1 MPGILVVVFWC
12 WFAVSVGI
20 LVRRTFRRVGGG
32 RSRPH
37 ATGAAAGTAW
47 PTRADLGEPGAD
59 GTAPV
64 HTPAAVP
71 APEPAST
78 PSVDGEVASIADA
91 LRGIRMPC
99 DLAPLTGPGIDADFT
114 RRAAFYTVGYPPE
127 AVAPEIAD
135 ELERLGMHFD
145 ALTDNTAVA
154 RRDDV
159 RVRVVVHAVGA
170 SVNGVAHRTYPTAP
184 ENSVVVEF
192 ELT

>member
-1 MPGILVVVFWC
+1 MRGILVVIFWC

-20 LVRRTFRRVGGG
+20 LVRRTFRRVNG
-32 RSRPH
+32 RSRPR
-37 ATGAAAGTAW
+37 ATGVAAGAPW
-47 PTRADLGEPGAD
+47 PMRADLSESA
-59 GTAPV
+59 V
-64 HTPAAVP
+64 AVP
-71 APEPAST
+71 ET
-78 PSVDGEVASIADA
+78 PVAALPPDVVSQTPLDGDVASIADA

-99 DLAPLTGPGIDADFT
+99 DLAPLTGLGIDADFT

-145 ALTDNTAVA
+145 ALTDNIAVA

-159 RVRVVVHAVGA
+159 RVRIAVHAVGA
-170 SVNGVAHRTYPTAP
+170 SVNGVAHTTYPTAP